1 MIPLETPVPAR
12 PQPPGA
18 GGAGAPAAS
27 PASPAAPGAP
37 WRAAFSGLVAL
48 ALLVPAAAFQA
59 ANLKIGYIDSARIF
73 QEYAD
78 AKESQAR
85 FDRQVQSWR
94 DDAAEKEKTV
104 KQLRDEVR
112 DQSPILSAL
121 KRQEKEEALQRAT
134 SEYEKF
140 IQDTWGPNGR
150 AAQENERAT
159 GEVVAQIRAAV
170 EKIAGD
176 RGLELVLDSAGGF
189 IIYADRSMDLT
200 SLVIQELNSRST
212 TGTKR

>member
-1 MIPLETPVPAR
+1 MTPLETSNPAWLHPRQHARRR
-12 PQPPGA
+12 PRAMRAPRPWTMVSAPLRGA
-18 GGAGAPAAS
+18 
-27 PASPAAPGAP
+27 
-37 WRAAFSGLVAL
+37 LVMV
-48 ALLVPAAAFQA
+48 LLGVPAAVPA
-59 ANLKIGYIDSARIF
+59 AELKIGYIDSSRIF
-73 QEYAD
+73 QEYAE

-94 DDAAEKEKTV
+94 DDAAEKERQV

-121 KRQEKEEALQRAT
+121 KRQEREEALQRAT

-140 IQDTWGPNGR
+140 IQDIWGPNGK

-170 EKIAGD
+170 EKIASG

>member
-1 MIPLETPVPAR
+1 MTRLDAPGPAR
-12 PQPPGA
+12 LRPPA
-18 GGAGAPAAS
+18 PGGAIVRVACPQAPS
-27 PASPAAPGAP
+27 PLR
-37 WRAAFSGLVAL
+37 RAAFPALVAL
-48 ALLVPAAAFQA
+48 ALLVAVPAFPAAD
-59 ANLKIGYIDSARIF
+59 LKIGYIDSARIF

-94 DDAAEKEKTV
+94 DDAAEKEKAV

-212 TGTKR
+212 TGPKR

>member
-1 MIPLETPVPAR
+1 MIPLQTPNPAR
-12 PQPPGA
+12 PLTPAAGAKRLPTTASGPPGPRRRLA
-18 GGAGAPAAS
+18 FRGLLAFALLAAPAAL
-27 PASPAAPGAP
+27 PAAD
-37 WRAAFSGLVAL
+37 
-48 ALLVPAAAFQA
+48 
-59 ANLKIGYIDSARIF
+59 LKIGYIDSSRIF

-85 FDRQVQSWR
+85 FDRQVQTWR
-94 DDAAEKEKTV
+94 DDAAEREKQV
-104 KQLRDEVR
+104 RQLRDVVR

-140 IQDTWGPNGR
+140 IQEIWGPNGK

-159 GEVVAQIRAAV
+159 GEVVAQIRATV
-170 EKIAGD
+170 EKLAGD

-189 IIYADRSMDLT
+189 IIYADHSLDLT
-200 SLVIQELNSRST
+200 SLAIQELNSRSK

>member
-1 MIPLETPVPAR
+1 MIPLETPIRAR
-12 PQPPGA
+12 PPRRPAPPEGLQPL
-18 GGAGAPAAS
+18 
-27 PASPAAPGAP
+27 
-37 WRAAFSGLVAL
+37 RAVAL
-48 ALLVPAAAFQA
+48 AGFAALILLGAPSVPRAAD
-59 ANLKIGYIDSARIF
+59 LKIGYIDSSRIF
-73 QEYAD
+73 LEYAD

-94 DDAAEKEKTV
+94 DEAAEKEKQV

-140 IQDTWGPNGR
+140 IQDTWGPGGR

-189 IIYADRSMDLT
+189 IIYADHSMDLT
-200 SLVIQELNSRST
+200 SQVIQELNSRST
-212 TGTKR
+212 AGAKR

>member
-1 MIPLETPVPAR
+1 MIPLATPHPAR
-12 PQPPGA
+12 PRAPGRLRRVAGPGA
-18 GGAGAPAAS
+18 
-27 PASPAAPGAP
+27 
-37 WRAAFSGLVAL
+37 LAL
-48 ALLVPAAAFQA
+48 ALLAAPAALPA
-59 ANLKIGYIDSARIF
+59 ADLKMGYIDSSRIF
-73 QEYAD
+73 LEYAD

-94 DDAAEKEKTV
+94 DDAAEKEKQV

-140 IQDTWGPNGR
+140 IQDIWGPNGR

-189 IIYADRSMDLT
+189 IIYADHSMDLT
-200 SLVIQELNSRST
+200 SLVIQELNTRST

>member
-1 MIPLETPVPAR
+1 MIPLETPNPAWLRARRHR
-12 PQPPGA
+12 PAARAPRPWA
-18 GGAGAPAAS
+18 GVSAAFPRLLVLAVLAAPAA
-27 PASPAAPGAP
+27 APAAE
-37 WRAAFSGLVAL
+37 
-48 ALLVPAAAFQA
+48 
-59 ANLKIGYIDSARIF
+59 LKIGYIDSSRIF

-94 DDAAEKEKTV
+94 DDAAEKEKQV
-104 KQLRDEVR
+104 KQIRDEVR

-140 IQDTWGPNGR
+140 IQDIWGPNGK

-170 EKIAGD
+170 EKIASS

-200 SLVIQELNSRST
+200 SLVIQELNTRSAA
-212 TGTKR
+212 GTKR

>member
-1 MIPLETPVPAR
+1 MIPLATPHPAR
-12 PQPPGA
+12 PRAPGRLRHAA
-18 GGAGAPAAS
+18 GPAA
-27 PASPAAPGAP
+27 
-37 WRAAFSGLVAL
+37 LAL
-48 ALLVPAAAFQA
+48 ALLAAPAALPAAA
-59 ANLKIGYIDSARIF
+59 LKMGYIDSSRMF

-94 DDAAEKEKTV
+94 DDAAEKEKQV

-140 IQDTWGPNGR
+140 IQDIWGPNGR

-189 IIYADRSMDLT
+189 IIYADHSMDLT
-200 SLVIQELNSRST
+200 SLVIQELNSRSAA
-212 TGTKR
+212 GTKR

>member
-1 MIPLETPVPAR
+1 MIPLATPHPAR
-12 PQPPGA
+12 PRAPGRLRHVAGPGA
-18 GGAGAPAAS
+18 
-27 PASPAAPGAP
+27 
-37 WRAAFSGLVAL
+37 LAL
-48 ALLVPAAAFQA
+48 ALLAAPAALPA
-59 ANLKIGYIDSARIF
+59 ADLKMGYIDSSRIF

-94 DDAAEKEKTV
+94 DDAAEKEKQV

-140 IQDTWGPNGR
+140 IQDIWGPNGR

-189 IIYADRSMDLT
+189 IIYADHSMDLT

>member
-48 ALLVPAAAFQA
+48 ALLVPAAAFPA

>member
-1 MIPLETPVPAR
+1 MPLETPRPAPGPVPAR
-12 PQPPGA
+12 RLRRA
-18 GGAGAPAAS
+18 GAGAAALL
-27 PASPAAPGAP
+27 A
-37 WRAAFSGLVAL
+37 AL
-48 ALLVPAAAFQA
+48 ALVAAPAALRA
-59 ANLKIGYIDSARIF
+59 AELKMGYIDSARIF

-94 DDAAEKEKTV
+94 DDAAEKEKQV

-140 IQDTWGPNGR
+140 VQDIWGPSGR

-159 GEVVAQIRAAV
+159 GEVVTQIRAAV
-170 EKIAGD
+170 EKIAGE

-200 SLVIQELNSRST
+200 SLVIQELNTRSAA
-212 TGTKR
+212 GTKR